1 MKLKTVL
8 QILKENQGY
17 WINPVGKAIKVD
29 DHIEYVE
36 KNYKLFGYKDPSGA
50 AYDGYSAAFRKGWVR
65 VIGTGREI
73 NIEFGEKVKPKPL
86 KTAQKMSIG
95 KKYAYV
101 EDPWIGQLGFDLSK
115 KSDIDKFKR
124 AMKVS

>member
-1 MKLKTVL
+1 M
-8 QILKENQGY
+8 LKEDQGY
-17 WINPVGKAIKVD
+17 WINPTGKAIKVD

-65 VIGTGREI
+65 VIGAGKEI

-101 EDPWIGQLGFDLSK
+101 EDPWVGQLGYDLSK
-115 KSDIDKFKR
+115 RSDIDRFKK

>member
-1 MKLKTVL
+1 MVFSKPKRPAPSEPSTSAITCTALSFKDTPAP
-8 QILKENQGY
+8 ILETKY
-17 WINPVGKAIKVD
+17 
-29 DHIEYVE
+29 
-36 KNYKLFGYKDPSGA
+36 
-50 AYDGYSAAFRKGWVR
+50 GYSAAFRKGWVR

-101 EDPWIGQLGFDLSK
+101 EDPWVGQLGYDLSK
-115 KSDIDKFKR
+115 RSDIDKFKK
-124 AMKVS
+124 AMKV